1 MKIGD
6 LVKYKR
12 RYTGQ
17 FFVVID
23 IKPYR
28 KRRNSSERQ
37 IQCMRLTDGF
47 KTRYSNARTVEVINE
62 SR

>member
-1 MKIGD
+1 MKVGD

-17 FFVVID
+17 FFVVIN
-23 IKPYR
+23 I
-28 KRRNSSERQ
+28 RRYWGERQ